1 MTNIKQDFPIFDNN
15 KWLVYLDNTATTQKP
30 KLVINGIKKYLEN
43 DYSNIHRG
51 FYPTSER
58 SEKMYIESKKKV
70 AENIWASSWK
80 EVIYTYNSTYASNL
94 FISSLRRNNYFKAWD
109 KILLSIV
116 EHHANIVPWLIL
128 KEEIWIEIE
137 YIKIKDDF
145 SLDLEDLKTKLD
157 SKVKAISITHV
168 SNVTWEIFDLK
179 KVWEIINNNYPH
191 PNLPPFMRKEK
202 ESRPFFIVD
211 ASQSIPHIKVDVKEI
226 WCDALFFTWHKLMSD
241 SWIWVLWWKEEL
253 LTNLKPSFSWW
264 WAISWV
270 KHSCFKEALLPDR
283 FEPGTPNL
291 SWAISL
297 LKAFE
302 YIENIWGYKK
312 IEEIEN
318 KLNKYA
324 LEKFKNIQ
332 WVKLI
337 WWNNSNTRA
346 SVFSFTVEWIHSLDI
361 ADFMADKNICIR
373 AGQHCAEPFMIELW
387 INHTCRMSLYIYNT
401 TEDIDV
407 FFNALK
413 EAINILK

>member
-1 MTNIKQDFPIFDNN
+1 MINIKQDFPIFKNN
-15 KWLVYLDNTATTQKP
+15 KWLVYLDNTATVQKP
-30 KLVINGIKKYLEN
+30 KLVIDGITKYLEN
-43 DYSNIHRG
+43 DYSNIHRW

-80 EVIYTYNSTYASNL
+80 EIIYTYNSTYASNL
-94 FISSLRRNNYFKAWD
+94 FISSLRRSNYFKAWD
-109 KILLSIV
+109 KVLLSIV

-145 SLDLEDLKTKLD
+145 SLDLEDLKSKLD

-179 KVWEIINNNYPH
+179 SVWEIINNNYPH
-191 PNLPPFMRKEK
+191 PNLPPFRSKEK
-202 ESRPFFIVD
+202 ESRPLFIVD
-211 ASQSIPHIKVDVKEI
+211 ASQSIPHIKIDIKEI
-226 WCDALFFTWHKLMSD
+226 WCDALFFTGHKLMSD
-241 SWIWVLWWKEEL
+241 SGIWVLWWKEEL
-253 LTNLKPSFSWW
+253 LKELKPAFSWW

-270 KHSCFKEALLPDR
+270 KQDCFKEAWLPDR

-312 IEEIEN
+312 IEKIELE
-318 KLNKYA
+318 LNKYT

-337 WWNNSNTRA
+337 WWNNPTTRA
-346 SVFSFTVEWIHSLDI
+346 SVFSFIVEWIHSLDI

-387 INHTCRMSLYIYNT
+387 VNHTCRMSLYIYNT
-401 TEDIDV
+401 TEDIDI
-407 FFNALK
+407 FFNAL
-413 EAINILK
+413 ENAIKILK